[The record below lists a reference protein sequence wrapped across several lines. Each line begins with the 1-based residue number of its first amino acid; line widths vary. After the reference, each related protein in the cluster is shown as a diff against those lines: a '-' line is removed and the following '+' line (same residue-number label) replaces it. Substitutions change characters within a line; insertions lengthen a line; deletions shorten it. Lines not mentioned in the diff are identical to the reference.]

1 MQQIKIQ
8 RIWQKVVVV
17 RKQCQAVR
25 QRLRGRGGRIWNKG
39 VVSTA
44 KLGKLIH
51 GSNAE
56 RRKIHETLLGTV
68 QNRLNIAV
76 HNNTAID
83 VAFEKIKELA
93 NNKIYNRFAS
103 GEISQSAFVAQ
114 VNKILGEK
122 YKLS

>member
-1 MQQIKIQ
+1 MAK
-8 RIWQKVVVV
+8 
-17 RKQCQAVR
+17 
-25 QRLRGRGGRIWNKG
+25 GSGGTKTMSSRNAAASRSGGDRIWNKG
-39 VVSTA
+39 VVGTA

-51 GSNAE
+51 GSNTE

-76 HNNTAID
+76 HNNTAKD